1 MKIPKILNKNNKRYI
16 LEKVY
21 KNYALYSDLQSGLK
35 ECFNFHDL
43 GLIEQ
48 SEWEKLPPKEG
59 AVKI

>member
-1 MKIPKILNKNNKRYI
+1 MNVPMILNKNERRYI
-16 LEKVY
+16 LEKIY
-21 KNYALYSDLQSGLK
+21 NNYALYSDLQSGLK

-48 SEWEKLPPKEG
+48 SEWEKLPPGGG